1 MTQDAS
7 DLVVHHRAAG
17 LRAYSTYGTRS
28 YAGPSI
34 SRRVLVDF
42 DSRLFRNSRWN
53 VVSVELYVLEHL
65 STG

>member
-34 SRRVLVDF
+34 SLRVLVD
-42 DSRLFRNSRWN
+42 S
-53 VVSVELYVLEHL
+53 
-65 STG
+65 STAGCSAI